1 MANEQNHEIK
11 SFGPQ
16 FFIETG
22 SDRMAFCGRTVYF
35 IGAATKLKNDG
46 TGESQVKNNISFH
59 ETGLARYY
67 TEKQLQIE
75 AGVLSKDNELTMST
89 VVYHGDYTVNA
100 DRGKLRLKAKDI
112 ILEAADDITL
122 KAKTIQI
129 GHQEQGATEQVRIE
143 ANAVQVNTR
152 GGNIGDLL
160 KTSSLFSS
168 FAGSFVSSSSL
179 ASAASGMYS
188 KPLAGAAGKF
198 AKRFI

>member
-22 SDRMAFCGRTVYF
+22 SDRMSFCGRTVYF

-75 AGVLSKDNELTMST
+75 AGVLSKDNEIAMST
-89 VVYHGDYTVNA
+89 IVHHGDYTVNA

-168 FAGSFVSSSSL
+168 FAGSYVSAGSL
-179 ASAASGMYS
+179 ASAAAGMYTG
-188 KPLAGAAGKF
+188 PLAGAAGKF

>member
-22 SDRMAFCGRTVYF
+22 SDRMSFCGRTVYF

-75 AGVLSKDNELTMST
+75 AGVLSKDNDMTMNT
-89 VVYHGDYTVNA
+89 IVYHGDYAVNA
-100 DRGKLRLKAKDI
+100 DRGKLRLRAKDI

-129 GHQEQGATEQVRIE
+129 GHTEQGATEQVRIE

-168 FAGSFVSSSSL
+168 FAGSYVSAGSL
-179 ASAASGMYS
+179 ASAAAGMYTG
-188 KPLAGAAGKF
+188 PLAGAAGKF

>member
-112 ILEAADDITL
+112 VLEAADDITL

-129 GHQEQGATEQVRIE
+129 GHREQGATDQVRIE
-143 ANAVQVNTR
+143 ADRVQVNTR

-168 FAGSFVSSSSL
+168 FAGSYVSAGSL
-179 ASAASGMYS
+179 ASAAAGMYTG
-188 KPLAGAAGKF
+188 PLAGAAGKF

>member
-22 SDRMAFCGRTVYF
+22 SDRMGFCGRTVYF
-35 IGAATKLKNDG
+35 IGAATKVKNDG

-59 ETGLARYY
+59 ETGFARYY

-75 AGVLSKDNELTMST
+75 AGKLSKDNEITMST

-100 DRGKLRLKAKDI
+100 DKGKLRLRAKDI
-112 ILEAADDITL
+112 ILEAADNITL
-122 KAKTIQI
+122 KAENIQI
-129 GHQEQGATEQVRIE
+129 GHREQGATNQVRIE
-143 ANAVQVNTR
+143 ADKVQVNTR

-179 ASAASGMYS
+179 ASAASGMYGG
-188 KPLAGAAGKF
+188 PLAGAAGKF
-198 AKRFI
+198 AKRFF

>member
-22 SDRMAFCGRTVYF
+22 SDRMSFCGRTVYF

-75 AGVLSKDNELTMST
+75 AGILSKDNDITMST
-89 VVYHGDYTVNA
+89 VVHHGDYTVNA
-100 DRGKLRLKAKDI
+100 DRGKLRLRAKDI

-129 GHQEQGATEQVRIE
+129 GHREQGATDQVRIE
-143 ANAVQVNTR
+143 ADKVQVNTR

-168 FAGSFVSSSSL
+168 FAGSYVSAGSL
-179 ASAASGMYS
+179 ASAAAGMYTG
-188 KPLAGAAGKF
+188 PLAGAAGKF